1 MKPKQHLVV
10 LAVSKKRGGNK
21 LNRKI
26 STENIKWD
34 RDSWFEEMMNQYG
47 ERLMKLSYNYTKD
60 WNLAEDIVQDVMVT
74 CYKEYENMDKIVS
87 FKAWIYRITIN
98 KCKDVL
104 KSSIIKR
111 VIANSNLLTFTK
123 SAELTPE
130 MTIMKRSEEEF
141 LSVCVLAL
149 SIKYREVITLYY
161 YEELS
166 IEEISE
172 ILKINPNT
180 IKTRLNRA
188 RKELKTL
195 MERWR

>member
-1 MKPKQHLVV
+1 M
-10 LAVSKKRGGNK
+10 
-21 LNRKI
+21 NRI

-34 RDSWFEEMMNQYG
+34 RDSWFEEIMNQYG
-47 ERLMKLSYNYTKD
+47 EKLMKLSYNYTKD
-60 WNLAEDIVQDVMVT
+60 WGLAEDIVQDVMVT
-74 CYKEYENMDKIVS
+74 CYKEYENLDKIVS

-111 VIANSNLLTFTK
+111 VIADSNLLAFIK
-123 SAELTPE
+123 SSELTPE

-141 LSVCVLAL
+141 LSSCVLEL
-149 SIKYREVITLYY
+149 SIKYREVITLFY

-166 IEEISE
+166 VEEISE

-180 IKTRLNRA
+180 IKTRLSRA
-188 RKELKTL
+188 RIKLKSL